1 MPFLFLI
8 LFILFFGFI
17 LIFIVLRFVLRGVF
31 SILNPRNYFRSNK
44 QKYQQE
50 TDYYSSSRQQHIS
63 KKIFEKNEG
72 EYVDYE
78 EVK

>member
-17 LIFIVLRFVLRGVF
+17 LIFIVLRLVF
-31 SILNPRNYFRSNK
+31 SILNPRNYFRSSK

-50 TDYYSSSRQQHIS
+50 TGYSSSRQQHIS
-63 KKIFEKNEG
+63 KKIFEKSEG

>member
-1 MPFLFLI
+1 MPILFLL
-8 LFILFFGFI
+8 LFVGFFVLL
-17 LIFIVLRFVLRGVF
+17 LIFIVVRVVF

-44 QKYQQE
+44 QKNQRE
-50 TDYYSSSRQQHIS
+50 SDYSSSRQQHTS
-63 KKIFEKNEG
+63 KKIFEKSEG

>member
-1 MPFLFLI
+1 MPILFLI

-17 LIFIVLRFVLRGVF
+17 LILIVVRIVF

-44 QKYQQE
+44 QKYRQE
-50 TDYYSSSRQQHIS
+50 TDYSSSRQQHIS

-72 EYVDYE
+72 EYIDYE